1 MQVRVTVD
9 IIQAGTNDNLIDAH
23 YNEYRCRCGLLLKRT
38 SLLLFIA
45 IQAQANIGSVTDF
58 TGSAAIERD
67 EGFEVYDV
75 EKDLGVEMMDV
86 VATAMGKVRIE
97 FLDETLVDVTEHS
110 RLIIDDFVYDPASG
124 EGSLGLKASLGTIR
138 YASGKI
144 AKNSRQNVVIT
155 TPSAVIGVNGTDFAM
170 IVNEIGGSMITLLP
184 SCDSSGLCVVG
195 EISVTTD
202 MGYVIMT
209 QAFETTYADSAGVRP
224 SKPVIL
230 DLDEEMM
237 TNLLIIREV
246 KEVDPDGALA
256 AEEAKKKLSDIL
268 GVDFLSTDALL
279 ADVLDEDKE
288 ERWRT
293 ALDDNRFFFG
303 DLLGDILEQLNLAL
317 AKQLQADF
325 DKSRRASQQGE
336 GYDEETGTR
345 LSIEDGKW
353 TLSRRDME
361 TDQYWSLELDQ
372 NNGYTIDWIQ
382 QDFEWYDYRLG
393 DGDNIIHI
401 RQRK

>member
-1 MQVRVTVD
+1 MLLLQVLVQMWT
-9 IIQAGTNDNLIDAH
+9 
-23 YNEYRCRCGLLLKRT
+23 LLKRT

-110 RLIIDDFVYDPASG
+110 RLIIDDFVYDPESG
-124 EGSLGLKASLGTIR
+124 EGALGLKASLGTIR

-246 KEVDPDGALA
+246 EEVDPDGALA
-256 AEEAKKKLSDIL
+256 DAAAKKKLSDIL

-336 GYDEETGTR
+336 GYDEITGTR

-393 DGDNIIHI
+393 DGDNVIHI

>member
-1 MQVRVTVD
+1 MRLF
-9 IIQAGTNDNLIDAH
+9 QAQEVMWI
-23 YNEYRCRCGLLLKRT
+23 LLKRT
-38 SLLLFIA
+38 SLLLLLA

-67 EGFEVYDV
+67 EGFEIYDV

-110 RLIIDDFVYDPASG
+110 RLIIDDFVYDPDTG

-184 SCDSSGLCVVG
+184 SCDSSGLCVTG

-202 MGYVIMT
+202 IGYVIMNK
-209 QAFETTYADSAGVRP
+209 AFETTYVDAAGVKP
-224 SKPVIL
+224 TKPVIL

-237 TNLLIIREV
+237 TNLLIIRKVE
-246 KEVDPDGALA
+246 EVDPDGSIA
-256 AEEAKKKLSDIL
+256 AKKAAQKLADIL
-268 GVDFLSTDALL
+268 GVDFLSTDDLL
-279 ADVLDEDKE
+279 ADALDEDE
-288 ERWRT
+288 DERWRT
-293 ALDDNRFFFG
+293 ELDDNKFFFG

-317 AKQLQADF
+317 AKQLRSDF
-325 DKSRRASQQGE
+325 DKKKRLQEGV

-345 LSIEDGKW
+345 LSIEDGIW
-353 TLSRRDME
+353 TLSRRDLE
-361 TDQYWSLELDQ
+361 TDQYFNLELDQ
-372 NNGYTIDWIQ
+372 NNGYIIDWIQ

-393 DGDNIIHI
+393 DGDNVIHI
-401 RQRK
+401 RQRE

>member
-1 MQVRVTVD
+1 MRLFQVQEVMW
-9 IIQAGTNDNLIDAH
+9 I
-23 YNEYRCRCGLLLKRT
+23 LLKRT
-38 SLLLFIA
+38 SLLLFLA

-75 EKDLGVEMMDV
+75 ENGLGVEMMDV

-110 RLIIDDFVYDPASG
+110 RLIIDDFVYDPDTG

-184 SCDSSGLCVVG
+184 SCDSSGLCVTG

-202 MGYVIMT
+202 IGYVIMNK
-209 QAFETTYADSAGVRP
+209 AFETTYVDAAGVKP
-224 SKPVIL
+224 TKPVIL

-237 TNLLIIREV
+237 TNLLIIRKVE
-246 KEVDPDGALA
+246 EVDPDGSIA
-256 AEEAKKKLSDIL
+256 AKKAAQKLADIL
-268 GVDFLSTDALL
+268 GVDFLSTDDLL
-279 ADVLDEDKE
+279 ADALDEDE
-288 ERWRT
+288 DERWRT
-293 ALDDNRFFFG
+293 ELDDNKFFFG

-317 AKQLQADF
+317 AKQLRSDF
-325 DKSRRASQQGE
+325 DKKKRLQEGV
-336 GYDEETGTR
+336 GYDEATGTR
-345 LSIEDGKW
+345 LSIEDGIW
-353 TLSRRDME
+353 TLSRRDLE
-361 TDQYWSLELDQ
+361 TDQYFNLELDQ
-372 NNGYTIDWIQ
+372 NNGYIIDWIQ

-393 DGDNIIHI
+393 DGDNVIHI
-401 RQRK
+401 RQRE

>member
-1 MQVRVTVD
+1 MWT
-9 IIQAGTNDNLIDAH
+9 
-23 YNEYRCRCGLLLKRT
+23 LLKRT

-237 TNLLIIREV
+237 TNLLIIRKVE
-246 KEVDPDGALA
+246 EVDPDGTIA
-256 AEEAKKKLSDIL
+256 AKKAAQKLADIL
-268 GVDFLSTDALL
+268 GVDFLSTDDLL
-279 ADVLDEDKE
+279 ADALDEDE
-288 ERWRT
+288 DERWRT
-293 ALDDNRFFFG
+293 ELDDNKFFFG

-317 AKQLQADF
+317 AKQLRSDF
-325 DKSRRASQQGE
+325 DKKKRLQEGV
-336 GYDEETGTR
+336 GYDETTGTR
-345 LSIEDGKW
+345 LSIEDGIW
-353 TLSRRDME
+353 TLSRRDLE
-361 TDQYWSLELDQ
+361 TDQYFNLELDQ
-372 NNGYTIDWIQ
+372 NNGYIIDWIQ

-393 DGDNIIHI
+393 DGDNVIHI
-401 RQRK
+401 RQRE

>member
-1 MQVRVTVD
+1 LMLLLQVLVQMWT
-9 IIQAGTNDNLIDAH
+9 
-23 YNEYRCRCGLLLKRT
+23 LLKRT
-38 SLLLFIA
+38 SLLLFLA
-45 IQAQANIGSVTDF
+45 IQVQANIGSVTDF

-110 RLIIDDFVYDPASG
+110 RLIIDDFVYDPESG
-124 EGSLGLKASLGTIR
+124 EGALGLKASLGTIR

-336 GYDEETGTR
+336 GYDEITGTR

-393 DGDNIIHI
+393 DGDNVIHI

>member
-1 MQVRVTVD
+1 MW
-9 IIQAGTNDNLIDAH
+9 I
-23 YNEYRCRCGLLLKRT
+23 LLKRT

-336 GYDEETGTR
+336 GYDEITGTR

-361 TDQYWSLELDQ
+361 TDQYFNLELDQ
-372 NNGYTIDWIQ
+372 NNGYIIDWIHL
-382 QDFEWYDYRLG
+382 DFDWYDYRLG
-393 DGDNIIHI
+393 DGDNVIHI
-401 RQRK
+401 RQRE

>member
-1 MQVRVTVD
+1 MLLLQVLVQMWT
-9 IIQAGTNDNLIDAH
+9 
-23 YNEYRCRCGLLLKRT
+23 LLKRT

-336 GYDEETGTR
+336 GYDEITGTR

-353 TLSRRDME
+353 TLSRRDIE

-372 NNGYTIDWIQ
+372 NNGYIIDWIQ

-393 DGDNIIHI
+393 DGDNVIHI

>member
-1 MQVRVTVD
+1 MTILLMLLLQVLVQMWT
-9 IIQAGTNDNLIDAH
+9 
-23 YNEYRCRCGLLLKRT
+23 LLKRT

-45 IQAQANIGSVTDF
+45 TQVQANIGSVTDF

-110 RLIIDDFVYDPASG
+110 RLIIDDFVYDPESG
-124 EGSLGLKASLGTIR
+124 EGALGLKASLGTIR

-246 KEVDPDGALA
+246 EEVDPDGALA
-256 AEEAKKKLSDIL
+256 DAAAKKKLSDIL

-336 GYDEETGTR
+336 GYDEITGTR

-393 DGDNIIHI
+393 DGDNVIHI

>member
-1 MQVRVTVD
+1 
-9 IIQAGTNDNLIDAH
+9 
-23 YNEYRCRCGLLLKRT
+23 
-38 SLLLFIA
+38 
-45 IQAQANIGSVTDF
+45 
-58 TGSAAIERD
+58 
-67 EGFEVYDV
+67 
-75 EKDLGVEMMDV
+75 
-86 VATAMGKVRIE
+86 
-97 FLDETLVDVTEHS
+97 
-110 RLIIDDFVYDPASG
+110 
-124 EGSLGLKASLGTIR
+124 
-138 YASGKI
+138 
-144 AKNSRQNVVIT
+144 
-155 TPSAVIGVNGTDFAM
+155 VIGVNGTDFAM

-224 SKPVIL
+224 TKPVIL

-246 KEVDPDGALA
+246 KEVDPDGSLA
-256 AEEAKKKLSDIL
+256 AAEAKKKLSDIL

-279 ADVLDEDKE
+279 ADALDEDKE

-336 GYDEETGTR
+336 GYDEITGTR

-353 TLSRRDME
+353 TLSRRDIE

-372 NNGYTIDWIQ
+372 NNGYIIDWIQ

-393 DGDNIIHI
+393 DGDNRIHI

>member
-1 MQVRVTVD
+1 MLLLQVLVQMWT
-9 IIQAGTNDNLIDAH
+9 
-23 YNEYRCRCGLLLKRT
+23 LLKRT
-38 SLLLFIA
+38 SLLLFLA

-393 DGDNIIHI
+393 DGDNVIHI

>member
-1 MQVRVTVD
+1 MLLLQVLVQMWT
-9 IIQAGTNDNLIDAH
+9 
-23 YNEYRCRCGLLLKRT
+23 LLKRT
-38 SLLLFIA
+38 SLLLFLA
-45 IQAQANIGSVTDF
+45 TQVQANIGSVTDF

-279 ADVLDEDKE
+279 ADALDEDKD

-293 ALDDNRFFFG
+293 ELDDNRFFFG

-317 AKQLQADF
+317 AKQLRSDF
-325 DKSRRASQQGE
+325 DKSKRASQQGE
-336 GYDEETGTR
+336 GYDEITGTR

-393 DGDNIIHI
+393 DGDNVIHI

>member
-1 MQVRVTVD
+1 MLLLQVLVQMWT
-9 IIQAGTNDNLIDAH
+9 
-23 YNEYRCRCGLLLKRT
+23 LLKRT
-38 SLLLFIA
+38 SLLLFLA
-45 IQAQANIGSVTDF
+45 IQVQANIGSVTDF

-246 KEVDPDGALA
+246 EEVDPDGALA
-256 AEEAKKKLSDIL
+256 DAAAKKKLSDIL

-393 DGDNIIHI
+393 DGDNVIHI

>member
-1 MQVRVTVD
+1 MVQVQMWILFRG
-9 IIQAGTNDNLIDAH
+9 ISL
-23 YNEYRCRCGLLLKRT
+23 
-38 SLLLFIA
+38 SLLLA
-45 IQAQANIGSVTDF
+45 IQVQANIGLVTDF

-202 MGYVIMT
+202 MGMVIMN
-209 QAFETTYADSAGVRP
+209 QAFQATVVDTLSSKP
-224 SKPVIL
+224 LKPVIL
-230 DLDEEMM
+230 DLDESLIN
-237 TNLLIIREV
+237 NLLIISKPREIV
-246 KEVDPDGALA
+246 
-256 AEEAKKKLSDIL
+256 EA
-268 GVDFLSTDALL
+268 
-279 ADVLDEDKE
+279 
-288 ERWRT
+288 
-293 ALDDNRFFFG
+293 
-303 DLLGDILEQLNLAL
+303 
-317 AKQLQADF
+317 
-325 DKSRRASQQGE
+325 
-336 GYDEETGTR
+336 
-345 LSIEDGKW
+345 
-353 TLSRRDME
+353 
-361 TDQYWSLELDQ
+361 
-372 NNGYTIDWIQ
+372 IQ
-382 QDFEWYDYRLG
+382 DR
-393 DGDNIIHI
+393 I
-401 RQRK
+401 K

>member
-1 MQVRVTVD
+1 MTILLMLLLQVLVQMWT
-9 IIQAGTNDNLIDAH
+9 
-23 YNEYRCRCGLLLKRT
+23 LLKRT

-110 RLIIDDFVYDPASG
+110 RLIIDDFVYDPESG
-124 EGSLGLKASLGTIR
+124 EGALGLKASLGTIR

-246 KEVDPDGALA
+246 EEVDPDGALA
-256 AEEAKKKLSDIL
+256 DAAAKKKLSDIL

-336 GYDEETGTR
+336 GYDEITGTR

>member
-1 MQVRVTVD
+1 MTILLMLLLQVLVQMWT
-9 IIQAGTNDNLIDAH
+9 
-23 YNEYRCRCGLLLKRT
+23 LLKRT
-38 SLLLFIA
+38 SLLLFLA
-45 IQAQANIGSVTDF
+45 IQVQANIGSVTDF

-110 RLIIDDFVYDPASG
+110 RLIIDDFVYDPESG
-124 EGSLGLKASLGTIR
+124 EGALGLKASLGTIR

-246 KEVDPDGALA
+246 EEVDPDGALA
-256 AEEAKKKLSDIL
+256 DAAAKKKLSDIL

-336 GYDEETGTR
+336 GYDEITGTR

-393 DGDNIIHI
+393 DGDNVIHI

>member
-1 MQVRVTVD
+1 MLLLQVLVQMWT
-9 IIQAGTNDNLIDAH
+9 
-23 YNEYRCRCGLLLKRT
+23 LLKRT
-38 SLLLFIA
+38 SLLLFLA
-45 IQAQANIGSVTDF
+45 IQVQANIGSVTDF

-110 RLIIDDFVYDPASG
+110 RLIIDDFVYDPESG
-124 EGSLGLKASLGTIR
+124 EGALGLKASLGTIR

-336 GYDEETGTR
+336 GYDEITGTR

-393 DGDNIIHI
+393 DGDNVIHI

>member
-1 MQVRVTVD
+1 MLLLQVLVQMWT
-9 IIQAGTNDNLIDAH
+9 
-23 YNEYRCRCGLLLKRT
+23 LLKRT
-38 SLLLFIA
+38 SLLLFLA
-45 IQAQANIGSVTDF
+45 TQVQANIGSVTDF

-75 EKDLGVEMMDV
+75 ENDLGVEMMDV

-279 ADVLDEDKE
+279 ADALDEDKD

-293 ALDDNRFFFG
+293 ELDDNRFFFG

-317 AKQLQADF
+317 AKQLRSDF
-325 DKSRRASQQGE
+325 DKSKRASQQGE
-336 GYDEETGTR
+336 GYDEITGTR

-353 TLSRRDME
+353 TLSRRDIE

-393 DGDNIIHI
+393 DGDNVIHI

>member
-1 MQVRVTVD
+1 MLLLQVLVQMWT
-9 IIQAGTNDNLIDAH
+9 
-23 YNEYRCRCGLLLKRT
+23 LLKRT
-38 SLLLFIA
+38 SLLLFLA
-45 IQAQANIGSVTDF
+45 IQVQANIGSVTDF

-336 GYDEETGTR
+336 GYDEITGTR

-353 TLSRRDME
+353 TLSRRDIE

-372 NNGYTIDWIQ
+372 NNGYIIDWIQ

-393 DGDNIIHI
+393 DGDNVIHI
-401 RQRK
+401 RQRE

>member
-1 MQVRVTVD
+1 MLLLQVLVQMWT
-9 IIQAGTNDNLIDAH
+9 
-23 YNEYRCRCGLLLKRT
+23 LLKRT

-45 IQAQANIGSVTDF
+45 IQVQANIGSVTDF

-336 GYDEETGTR
+336 GYDEITGTR

-393 DGDNIIHI
+393 DGDNVIHI

>member
-1 MQVRVTVD
+1 MLLLQVLVQMWT
-9 IIQAGTNDNLIDAH
+9 
-23 YNEYRCRCGLLLKRT
+23 LLKRT
-38 SLLLFIA
+38 SLLLFLA
-45 IQAQANIGSVTDF
+45 TQVQANIGSVTDF

-110 RLIIDDFVYDPASG
+110 RLIIDDFVYDPESG
-124 EGSLGLKASLGTIR
+124 EGALGLKASLGTIR

-279 ADVLDEDKE
+279 ADALDEDKD

-293 ALDDNRFFFG
+293 ELDDNRFFFG

-317 AKQLQADF
+317 AKQLRSDF
-325 DKSRRASQQGE
+325 DKSKRASQQGE
-336 GYDEETGTR
+336 GYDEITGTR

-393 DGDNIIHI
+393 DGDNVIHI

>member
-1 MQVRVTVD
+1 MWT
-9 IIQAGTNDNLIDAH
+9 
-23 YNEYRCRCGLLLKRT
+23 LLKRT
-38 SLLLFIA
+38 SLLLFLA
-45 IQAQANIGSVTDF
+45 IQVQANIGSVTDF

-110 RLIIDDFVYDPASG
+110 RLIIDDFVYDPTSG

-246 KEVDPDGALA
+246 KEVDPDGSLA

-336 GYDEETGTR
+336 GYDEITGTR

>member
-1 MQVRVTVD
+1 MRLFQVQEVMW
-9 IIQAGTNDNLIDAH
+9 I
-23 YNEYRCRCGLLLKRT
+23 LLKRT
-38 SLLLFIA
+38 SLLLFLA

-67 EGFEVYDV
+67 EGFEIYDV

-110 RLIIDDFVYDPASG
+110 RLIIDDFVYDPDTG

-184 SCDSSGLCVVG
+184 SCDSSGLCVTG

-202 MGYVIMT
+202 IGYVIMNK
-209 QAFETTYADSAGVRP
+209 AFETTYVDAAGVKP
-224 SKPVIL
+224 TKPVIL

-237 TNLLIIREV
+237 TNLLIIRKVE
-246 KEVDPDGALA
+246 EVDPDGSIA
-256 AEEAKKKLSDIL
+256 AKKAAQKLADIL
-268 GVDFLSTDALL
+268 GVDFLSTDDLL
-279 ADVLDEDKE
+279 ADALDEDE
-288 ERWRT
+288 DERWRT
-293 ALDDNRFFFG
+293 ELDDNKFFFG

-317 AKQLQADF
+317 AKQLRSDF
-325 DKSRRASQQGE
+325 DKKKRLQEGV
-336 GYDEETGTR
+336 GYDETTGTR
-345 LSIEDGKW
+345 LSIEDGIW
-353 TLSRRDME
+353 TLSRRDLE
-361 TDQYWSLELDQ
+361 TDQYFNLELDQ
-372 NNGYTIDWIQ
+372 NNGYIIDWIQ

-393 DGDNIIHI
+393 DGDNVISI
-401 RQRK
+401 RQRE

>member
-1 MQVRVTVD
+1 MWT
-9 IIQAGTNDNLIDAH
+9 
-23 YNEYRCRCGLLLKRT
+23 LLKRT
-38 SLLLFIA
+38 SLLLFLA
-45 IQAQANIGSVTDF
+45 IQVQANIGSVTDF

-336 GYDEETGTR
+336 GYDEITGTR

-393 DGDNIIHI
+393 DGDNVIHI

>member
-1 MQVRVTVD
+1 MTILLMLLLQVLVQMWT
-9 IIQAGTNDNLIDAH
+9 
-23 YNEYRCRCGLLLKRT
+23 LLKRT
-38 SLLLFIA
+38 SLLLFLA

-110 RLIIDDFVYDPASG
+110 RLIIDDFVYDPESG
-124 EGSLGLKASLGTIR
+124 EGALGLKASLGTIR

-246 KEVDPDGALA
+246 EEVDPDGALA
-256 AEEAKKKLSDIL
+256 DAAAKKKLSDIL

-336 GYDEETGTR
+336 GYDEITGTR

-393 DGDNIIHI
+393 DGDNVIHI

>member
-1 MQVRVTVD
+1 MRLFQVQVLMWT
-9 IIQAGTNDNLIDAH
+9 
-23 YNEYRCRCGLLLKRT
+23 LLKRT
-38 SLLLFIA
+38 SLLLFLA

-75 EKDLGVEMMDV
+75 ENDLAVEMMDV

-97 FLDETLVDVTEHS
+97 FLDDTLVDVTEHS
-110 RLIIDDFVYDPASG
+110 RLIIDDFVYDPDTG

-184 SCDSSGLCVVG
+184 SCDSSGLCVTG

-202 MGYVIMT
+202 IGYVIMNK
-209 QAFETTYADSAGVRP
+209 AFQTTYVDAAGVKP
-224 SKPVIL
+224 TKPVIL
-230 DLDEEMM
+230 DLDEQMM
-237 TNLLIIREV
+237 TNLLIIRKVE
-246 KEVDPDGALA
+246 EVDPDGSIA
-256 AEEAKKKLSDIL
+256 AKKAAQKLQDIL
-268 GVDFLSTDALL
+268 GVDFLSTDDLL
-279 ADVLDEDKE
+279 ADALDEDE
-288 ERWRT
+288 DERWRT
-293 ALDDNRFFFG
+293 ELDDNKFFFG

-325 DKSRRASQQGE
+325 DKSRRAAQQGE
-336 GYDEETGTR
+336 GYDETTGTR
-345 LSIEDGKW
+345 LSIEDGIW
-353 TLSRRDME
+353 TLSRRDLE
-361 TDQYWSLELDQ
+361 TDQYFNLELDQ
-372 NNGYTIDWIQ
+372 NNGYIIDWIQ

-393 DGDNIIHI
+393 DGDNVIHI
-401 RQRK
+401 RQRE

>member
-1 MQVRVTVD
+1 MRLFQVQVLMWT
-9 IIQAGTNDNLIDAH
+9 
-23 YNEYRCRCGLLLKRT
+23 LLKRT
-38 SLLLFIA
+38 SLLLFLA

-75 EKDLGVEMMDV
+75 DNGLGVEMMDV

-110 RLIIDDFVYDPASG
+110 RLIIDDFVYDPDTG

-184 SCDSSGLCVVG
+184 SCDSSGLCVTG

-202 MGYVIMT
+202 IGYVIMNK
-209 QAFETTYADSAGVRP
+209 AFETTYVDAAGVKP
-224 SKPVIL
+224 TKPVIL

-237 TNLLIIREV
+237 TNLLIIRKVE
-246 KEVDPDGALA
+246 EVDPDGSIA
-256 AEEAKKKLSDIL
+256 AKKAAQKLADIL
-268 GVDFLSTDALL
+268 GVDFLSTDDLL
-279 ADVLDEDKE
+279 ADALDEDE
-288 ERWRT
+288 DERWRT
-293 ALDDNRFFFG
+293 ELDDNKFFFG

-317 AKQLQADF
+317 AKQLRSDF
-325 DKSRRASQQGE
+325 DKKKRLQEGV
-336 GYDEETGTR
+336 GYDETTGTR
-345 LSIEDGKW
+345 LSIEDGRW
-353 TLSRRDME
+353 TLSRRDLE
-361 TDQYWSLELDQ
+361 TDQYFNLELDQ
-372 NNGYTIDWIQ
+372 NNGYIIDWIQ

-393 DGDNIIHI
+393 DGDNVIHI
-401 RQRK
+401 RQRE

>member
-1 MQVRVTVD
+1 MTILLMLLLQVLVQMWT
-9 IIQAGTNDNLIDAH
+9 
-23 YNEYRCRCGLLLKRT
+23 LLKRT
-38 SLLLFIA
+38 SLLLFLA
-45 IQAQANIGSVTDF
+45 TQVQANIGSVTDF

-110 RLIIDDFVYDPASG
+110 RLIIDDFVYDPESG
-124 EGSLGLKASLGTIR
+124 EGALGLKASLGTIR

-246 KEVDPDGALA
+246 EEVDPDGALA
-256 AEEAKKKLSDIL
+256 DAAAKKKLSDIL

-336 GYDEETGTR
+336 GYDEITGTR

-393 DGDNIIHI
+393 DGDNVIHI

>member
-1 MQVRVTVD
+1 MPILRAQEVMW
-9 IIQAGTNDNLIDAH
+9 I
-23 YNEYRCRCGLLLKRT
+23 LLKRT
-38 SLLLFIA
+38 SLLLFLA

-75 EKDLGVEMMDV
+75 DNGLGVEMMDV

-110 RLIIDDFVYDPASG
+110 RLIIDDFVYDPDTG

-184 SCDSSGLCVVG
+184 SCDSSGLCVTG

-202 MGYVIMT
+202 IGYVIMNK
-209 QAFETTYADSAGVRP
+209 AFETTYVDAAGVKP
-224 SKPVIL
+224 TKPVIL

-237 TNLLIIREV
+237 TNLLIIRKVE
-246 KEVDPDGALA
+246 EVDPDGSIA
-256 AEEAKKKLSDIL
+256 AKKAAQKLQDIL
-268 GVDFLSTDALL
+268 GVDFLSTDDLL
-279 ADVLDEDKE
+279 ADALDEDE
-288 ERWRT
+288 DERWRT
-293 ALDDNRFFFG
+293 ELDDNKFFFG

-317 AKQLQADF
+317 AKQLRSDF
-325 DKSRRASQQGE
+325 DKKKRLQEGV
-336 GYDEETGTR
+336 GYDETTGTR
-345 LSIEDGKW
+345 LSIEDGRW
-353 TLSRRDME
+353 TLSRRDLE
-361 TDQYWSLELDQ
+361 TDQYFNLELDQ
-372 NNGYTIDWIQ
+372 NNGYIIDWIQ

-393 DGDNIIHI
+393 DGDNVIHI
-401 RQRK
+401 RQRE

>member
-1 MQVRVTVD
+1 MLLLQVLVQMWT
-9 IIQAGTNDNLIDAH
+9 
-23 YNEYRCRCGLLLKRT
+23 LLKRT

-110 RLIIDDFVYDPASG
+110 RLIIDDFVYDPESG
-124 EGSLGLKASLGTIR
+124 EGALGLKASLGTIR

-336 GYDEETGTR
+336 GYDEITGTR

-393 DGDNIIHI
+393 DGDNVIHI

>member
-1 MQVRVTVD
+1 MPILRAQEVMW
-9 IIQAGTNDNLIDAH
+9 I
-23 YNEYRCRCGLLLKRT
+23 LLKRT
-38 SLLLFIA
+38 SLLLFLA

-67 EGFEVYDV
+67 EGFEIYDV

-110 RLIIDDFVYDPASG
+110 RLIIDDFVYDPDTG

-184 SCDSSGLCVVG
+184 SCDSSGLCVTG

-202 MGYVIMT
+202 IGYVIMNK
-209 QAFETTYADSAGVRP
+209 AFETTYVDAAGVKP
-224 SKPVIL
+224 TKPVIL

-237 TNLLIIREV
+237 TNLLIIRKVE
-246 KEVDPDGALA
+246 EVDPDGSIA
-256 AEEAKKKLSDIL
+256 AKKAAQKLADIL
-268 GVDFLSTDALL
+268 GVDFLSTDDLL
-279 ADVLDEDKE
+279 ADALDEDE
-288 ERWRT
+288 DERWRT
-293 ALDDNRFFFG
+293 ELDDNKFFFG

-317 AKQLQADF
+317 AKQLRSDF
-325 DKSRRASQQGE
+325 DKKKRLQEGV
-336 GYDEETGTR
+336 GYDETTGTR
-345 LSIEDGKW
+345 LSIEDGIW
-353 TLSRRDME
+353 TLSRRDLE
-361 TDQYWSLELDQ
+361 TDQYFNLELDQ
-372 NNGYTIDWIQ
+372 NNGYIIDWIQ

-393 DGDNIIHI
+393 DGDNVIHI
-401 RQRK
+401 RQRE

>member
-1 MQVRVTVD
+1 MWT
-9 IIQAGTNDNLIDAH
+9 
-23 YNEYRCRCGLLLKRT
+23 LLKRT

-336 GYDEETGTR
+336 GYDEITGTR

-361 TDQYWSLELDQ
+361 TDQYFNLELDQ
-372 NNGYTIDWIQ
+372 NNGYIIDWIQ

-393 DGDNIIHI
+393 DGDNVIHI
-401 RQRK
+401 RQRE